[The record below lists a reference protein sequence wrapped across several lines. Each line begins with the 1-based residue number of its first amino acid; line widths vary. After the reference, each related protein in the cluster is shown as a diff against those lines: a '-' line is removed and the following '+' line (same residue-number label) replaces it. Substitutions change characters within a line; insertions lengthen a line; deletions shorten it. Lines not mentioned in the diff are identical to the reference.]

1 MARAIWSGSI
11 VFGIVN
17 IPVQMFPAVRD
28 HDIHFNQISLKEK
41 KRIRYKKVAEG
52 GDREIPADE
61 IVKGWQV
68 GKGHY
73 VVLDDGELEKL
84 AAHKT
89 HTMDIVDFVALDQ
102 IDPLYFDQPYYLA
115 PAENAGRSFD
125 LFFKA
130 LEQSGRVAIAQ
141 WVMRTKEILG
151 AIRPLNGGLCV
162 ETMRY
167 ADEVVKPE
175 EVGAKHHVEV
185 KERELAI
192 ARQLIDAM
200 SADFDPTKYK
210 DEYRERVLAYLDQ
223 KAKGEGEL
231 VIDEDW
237 GDQPA
242 RTGKV
247 MDLMAALEESLKS
260 AGGHTVAARAA
271 SHRAPRAQIAHKK
284 AAGSAGK
291 KPGRKK

>member
-28 HDIHFNQISLKEK
+28 HDLHFNQISLKEK

-52 GDREIPADE
+52 SDREIPADE
-61 IVKGWQV
+61 IVKGWQTT
-68 GKGHY
+68 KGHY
-73 VVLDDGELEKL
+73 LVLEEGELEKL
-84 AAHKT
+84 AARKT
-89 HTMDIVDFVALDQ
+89 RTMDILDFVALDQ

-125 LFFKA
+125 LFFAA

-141 WVMRTKEILG
+141 WVMRTKEVLG

-167 ADEVVKPE
+167 ADEVVKLE
-175 EVGAKHHVEV
+175 DIGAKHTVDV

-192 ARQLIDAM
+192 ARQLIEAM
-200 SADFDPTKYK
+200 SADFDPEKYK

-231 VIDEDW
+231 VIDEEW
-237 GDQPA
+237 GDKPE
-242 RTGKV
+242 RGGKV
-247 MDLMAALEESLKS
+247 MDLMAALEQSLKS
-260 AGGHTVAARAA
+260 AGGGPKVAARSA
-271 SHRAPRAQIAHKK
+271 SHRAPRAQVAHAKPAAKRKAKK
-284 AAGSAGK
+284 
-291 KPGRKK
+291 

>member
-17 IPVQMFPAVRD
+17 IPIQMFPAVRD
-28 HDIHFNQISLKEK
+28 HDLHFNQISLKEK

-52 GDREIPADE
+52 GDREIPAEE

-73 VVLDDGELEKL
+73 IVLEEGELERL
-84 AAHKT
+84 AARKT
-89 HTMDIVDFVALDQ
+89 RTMDILDFVALDQ

-125 LFFKA
+125 LFFSA

-141 WVMRTKEILG
+141 WVMRTKEVLG

-175 EVGAKHHVEV
+175 DVGAKHQVEV

-200 SADFDPTKYK
+200 SADFDPAKYK
-210 DEYRERVLAYLDQ
+210 DEYRERVLAYLQQ
-223 KAKGEGEL
+223 KSKGEGEL

-237 GDQPA
+237 GDQPERA
-242 RTGKV
+242 GKV
-247 MDLMAALEESLKS
+247 MDLMAALEQSLKS
-260 AGGHTVAARAA
+260 AGGGKAAARSA
-271 SHRAPRAQIAHKK
+271 SHRAPRAQVSH
-284 AAGSAGK
+284 GK
-291 KPGRKK
+291 KPVRAKKK

>member
-1 MARAIWSGSI
+1 MARSIWSGSI

-17 IPVQMFPAVRD
+17 IPVLMYPAVRD
-28 HDIHFNQISLKEK
+28 HDLHFNQISLKEK

-52 GDREIPADE
+52 SDREVPADE

-73 VVLDDGELEKL
+73 IVLGDDELIKL
-84 AAHKT
+84 AAHKSR
-89 HTMDIVDFVALDQ
+89 TMDILDFVDLAG

-115 PAENAGRSFD
+115 PDENAGRSFD

-130 LEQSGRVAIAQ
+130 LEDSGRVAVAQ

-162 ETMRY
+162 ATMRY

-175 EVGAKHHVEV
+175 EVGAKHQVEV
-185 KERELAI
+185 KPRELAI

-200 SADFDPTKYK
+200 SGPFDPAKYK
-210 DEYRERVLAYLDQ
+210 DEYRARVRAYLDE
-223 KAKGEGEL
+223 KAKGAGEL
-231 VIDEDW
+231 VIDDDW
-237 GDQPA
+237 GDQPERGA
-242 RTGKV
+242 KTL
-247 MDLMAALEESLKS
+247 DLMAALEESLKS
-260 AGGHTVAARAA
+260 AGGKAAARSATRA
-271 SHRAPRAQIAHKK
+271 APRAQVSRPKRAK
-284 AAGSAGK
+284 AKAKAK
-291 KPGRKK
+291 R